1 VQESTAEVTSYHQL
15 GIEEGYA
22 ENEQE
27 DLGEWTSIVE
37 SWWIEVVKTDSQ
49 ICDQSLQMN

>member
-1 VQESTAEVTSYHQL
+1 VQESTAGVTSYHQL
-15 GIEEGYA
+15 GIEEGCA

-37 SWWIEVVKTDSQ
+37 SWGIEVVKTDSQ

>member
-1 VQESTAEVTSYHQL
+1 VQESTAGVTSYHQL
-15 GIEEGYA
+15 GIEEGCA

-27 DLGEWTSIVE
+27 DLGEWTNIVE